1 MNNSRKLFLV
11 IRNIVEKRKNLR
23 KILLKN
29 GKDELVELSDIEK
42 HCSVKEFVNIN
53 GE

>member
-1 MNNSRKLFLV
+1 M
-11 IRNIVEKRKNLR
+11 RNIVEKRKNLR

-29 GKDELVELSDIEK
+29 GKDELIEFSDIEK
-42 HCSVKEFVNIN
+42 YCSVKEFININ